1 MHMVPVRV
9 VIESPLAGDVERNT
23 RYAQAAMRDS
33 LARGEAP
40 FASHLLY
47 TQVLDD
53 LDPAQ
58 REQGIQA
65 GFAWHDAAE
74 KSVAY
79 TDLGVSDGMK
89 AGIESARA
97 MGIPVEYRTI
107 PNWGDPAMADTS
119 GGLQLW

>member
-1 MHMVPVRV
+1 MHTALRV
-9 VIESPLAGDVERNT
+9 VIESPLAGDVERST
-23 RYAQAAMRDS
+23 HYAQAAMRDS

-74 KSVAY
+74 KSVVY
-79 TDLGVSDGMK
+79 TDLGISNGMK
-89 AGIESARA
+89 AGIESATTK
-97 MGIPVEYRTI
+97 GIPVEYRTI
-107 PNWGDPAMADTS
+107 TGWED
-119 GGLQLW
+119 